1 VTTTFRETIKWRTQY
16 MQRQWEFSQ
25 WEGREYTDALYEKNG
40 KIARITLNRPEKRNA
55 LNDKMFEDML
65 AGLHQANDDPEV
77 RVVIIKGA
85 GIGFCSGHELSS
97 PVGEESPPVHPSL
110 KPTIRD
116 FYGLERRR
124 CSKHEHLFHFPKP
137 TIAQVHG
144 RCVGAGEA
152 ISASCDFTIAAEDS
166 VFGVR
171 GFTALPLGFSCY
183 VGAWPA
189 GSHKLRAGHLRPE
202 RTGLDMARIGA
213 VNKAVPLDQIEEE
226 VEKWAQAVLL
236 IAAEPLA
243 IQKELING
251 IQDIT
256 GMGASWRTHYEG
268 HIGLQW
274 VKFRKDEVS
283 FYKAKKD
290 SGLKG
295 FLDDRATHT
304 SGPGH

>member
-1 VTTTFRETIKWRTQY
+1 ME
-16 MQRQWEFSQ
+16 
-25 WEGREYTDALYEKNG
+25 
-40 KIARITLNRPEKRNA
+40 
-55 LNDKMFEDML
+55 
-65 AGLHQANDDPEV
+65 
-77 RVVIIKGA
+77 
-85 GIGFCSGHELSS
+85 
-97 PVGEESPPVHPSL
+97 
-110 KPTIRD
+110 
-116 FYGLERRR
+116 
-124 CSKHEHLFHFPKP
+124 
-137 TIAQVHG
+137 
-144 RCVGAGEA
+144 
-152 ISASCDFTIAAEDS
+152 
-166 VFGVR
+166 
-171 GFTALPLGFSCY
+171 
-183 VGAWPA
+183 
-189 GSHKLRAGHLRPE
+189 
-202 RTGLDMARIGA
+202 RIGA
-213 VNKAVPLDQIEEE
+213 VNKAVPVDKLEEE
-226 VEKWAQAVLL
+226 VNKWAQAVLL